1 MKLSKTAGYISEI
14 KEIIYKAREKAYTSV
29 NLAMIEAYWLVGK
42 RIVEE
47 EQKGKEKANYGEA
60 LLKNLS
66 IALTRE
72 IGKGFSYSNLRNFR
86 QFYLTYPNY
95 ENCYALRSKLTWTHH
110 RLIMRVEDPKTREFY
125 IKECEEQNWSS
136 RILERNIN
144 SLYFQRILSSKDK
157 ASNIKESDFEKY
169 SVEDFIKDPYVFEFL
184 NLPQS
189 QEELESK
196 IESALIQ
203 NLQKFLL
210 ELGKGFSFVARQFR
224 ISTETSHFY
233 IDLVFYNYILKCFVL
248 FDLKTS
254 KLSHQD
260 IGQLDMYVRMFDD
273 LKRQESDNPT
283 IGILL
288 CTEKE
293 ETVVKYSVLNDNKQ
307 LYASKYMQYLP
318 SEDELTREIER
329 EKELIRKQLDKGNGI

>member
-14 KEIIYKAREKAYTSV
+14 KEIIYKAREKAYVSV

-72 IGKGFSYSNLRNFR
+72 IGIGFSYSNLRNFR

-125 IKECEEQNWSS
+125 IKEC
-136 RILERNIN
+136 
-144 SLYFQRILSSKDK
+144 
-157 ASNIKESDFEKY
+157 
-169 SVEDFIKDPYVFEFL
+169 
-184 NLPQS
+184 
-189 QEELESK
+189 EELESK

-318 SEDELTREIER
+318 SEEELTREIER